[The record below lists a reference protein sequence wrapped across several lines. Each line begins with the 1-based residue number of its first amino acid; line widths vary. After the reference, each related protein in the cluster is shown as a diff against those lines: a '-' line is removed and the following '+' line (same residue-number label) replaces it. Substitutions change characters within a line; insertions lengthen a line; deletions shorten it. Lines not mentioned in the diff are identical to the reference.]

1 VIESEH
7 REMTLFEQVTE
18 ATDYIQSRSSM
29 KPGVGVIL
37 GSGLGDLATEVQDAT
52 AIPYEEIPH
61 FLRSTVAGH
70 AGRLLIGNLEN
81 TPVVVMQGRFHFYE
95 GYTMQALTLPVRV
108 MRMLGASKLIVT
120 NAAGGLNPA
129 YRPGD
134 FMVIRD
140 HINFLGLAGMN
151 PLIGPNDERLGERF
165 PALAKAY
172 DAELRALARS
182 VAAQWPEITLHEG
195 VYAQVAGP
203 SYETGAELKFLRS
216 AGADAVGMSTA
227 PEVIVARHMGMRV
240 LGISLIT
247 NTATGDDKEE
257 VNHTEVLTAADAARP
272 KFAALVRGILG
283 KIEG

>member
-1 VIESEH
+1 MI
-7 REMTLFEQVTE
+7 LFDQVME
-18 ATDYIQSRSSM
+18 ATAYVQSRSSM

-37 GSGLGDLATEVQDAT
+37 GSGLGDLATEVQDAA

-61 FLRSTVAGH
+61 FLRSTVVGH
-70 AGRLLIGNLEN
+70 AGRLLIGKLEN
-81 TPVVVMQGRFHFYE
+81 VPVVVMQGRFHFYE

-108 MRMLGASKLIVT
+108 MRMLGAHMLIVT
-120 NAAGGLNPA
+120 NAAGGLNAA

-134 FMVIRD
+134 FMLIRD
-140 HINFLGLAGMN
+140 HINFLGLAGVN

-172 DAELRALARS
+172 DAELRALART
-182 VAAQWPEITLHEG
+182 VAAQRPEITLHEG

-203 SYETGAELKFLRS
+203 SYETGAELKFLRTV
-216 AGADAVGMSTA
+216 GADAVGMSTA

-247 NTATGDDKEE
+247 NTATGDDIEV
-257 VNHTEVLTAADAARP
+257 VNHAEVLTAADAARP

-283 KIEG
+283 VIGG